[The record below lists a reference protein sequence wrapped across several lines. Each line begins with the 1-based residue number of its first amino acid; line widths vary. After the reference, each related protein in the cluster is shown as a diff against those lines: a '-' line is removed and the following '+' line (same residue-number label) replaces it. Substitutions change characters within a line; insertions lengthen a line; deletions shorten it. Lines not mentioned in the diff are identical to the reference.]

1 MKIYRAKNY
10 EDLSRK
16 AANIVSAQVIMKPDC
31 TLGLATGSTP
41 EGLYAQLVKWY
52 LQGDLDFS
60 EVHSINLD
68 EYKGLPADHP
78 QSYRYFMNHHLF
90 DQVNINKDNTSLP
103 NGMEEDAKKECQ
115 RYNHLLSESGGI
127 DLQILGLG
135 HNGHVGFNEPGEAFE
150 KETHCVALTE
160 STIAANSPYF
170 ENADDMPRYAYTLGI
185 KAIMQAE
192 KILLIVSG
200 KAKAEALYKCL
211 YGPITPRV
219 PASILQLHNHLT
231 VVADDAALSKIDEA
245 CK

>member
-52 LQGDLDFS
+52 KNGDLDFS

-68 EYKGLPADHP
+68 EYKGLPGDHP
-78 QSYRYFMNHHLF
+78 QSYRYFMNKHLF
-90 DQVNINKDNTSLP
+90 DHVNIDKDNTQLP
-103 NGMEEDAKKECQ
+103 NGMEEDAEKECQ
-115 RYNHLLSESGGI
+115 RYNQILADSDGI
-127 DLQILGLG
+127 DLQVLGLG
-135 HNGHVGFNEPGEAFE
+135 HNGHVGFNEPSDAFE
-150 KETHCVALTE
+150 KETHCITLTE

-170 ENADDMPRYAYTLGI
+170 GSAEEMPHYAYTMGI
-185 KAIMQAE
+185 KSIMQSE

-200 KAKAEALYKCL
+200 EAKADALYKAL
-211 YGPITPRV
+211 YGPITPQV
-219 PASILQLHNHLT
+219 PASVLQLHNNVI
-231 VVADDAALSKIDEA
+231 VVADE
-245 CK
+245 